1 MNLMTE
7 PHPSAAAFRSARDL
21 LLRHRDDYAA
31 ARREFSWPALEEF
44 NWALDW
50 FDVIAAE
57 HPDQTALR
65 IVADGDAAAQLSY
78 GELAARSSQVANWLG
93 ELGARRGDHMLLMLG
108 NIAPLWEVILAAMKL
123 GVVIIPASTLLGTA
137 DLADRIARGDVRHV
151 VTEAGLAARF
161 DGLGG
166 RWTAIAVGPGPG
178 SGATPDGWLPYA
190 DAEDE
195 SESFVPD
202 GVTRATDPL
211 LLYFTSGTT
220 AQPKLVEHTHA
231 SYPAGHLSTMYW
243 IGLQPGDV
251 HLNISSPGWAKH
263 AWSNVYAPWNAE
275 ATALILGHERFSAP
289 ALLSALGECG
299 VTTFCAPPTV
309 WRLLIQSDLGSAD
322 TATLREC
329 VAAGEPLNPEVIE
342 QVRRAWDITVR
353 DGYGQTET
361 TAQIGNSPGQPVK
374 LGSMGRPLPG
384 YTVVLVDPVTGEPAA
399 EGEICLDLSA
409 RPLGL
414 MTGYR
419 GDPERAAEAM
429 AAGYYHTGD
438 VATGDDEDYLTYVG
452 RTDDVFKASDYRISP
467 FELESV
473 LIEHEAVAEAA
484 VVPSPDPLR
493 LAVPK
498 AYVTLVAGAEPS
510 ADTALSILAYARGRL
525 APYKR
530 VRRLEFADLPK
541 TISGK
546 IRRVE
551 LRDTETARLGPD
563 GPAAPASA
571 RGVTEFWEEDF
582 PGLKA
587 VSPDKSD

>member
-7 PHPSAAAFRSARDL
+7 APPPAAAFRAARDL
-21 LLRHRDDYAA
+21 LLRHSEDYAA
-31 ARREFSWPALEEF
+31 ARREFTWPQLGEF

-57 HPDQTALR
+57 HPDRLALR
-65 IVADGDAAAQLSY
+65 IVADGDAAAQRSY
-78 GELAARSSQVANWLG
+78 GELATRSNQVANWLSD
-93 ELGARRGDHMLLMLG
+93 LGARRGDHLLLMLG
-108 NIAPLWEVILAAMKL
+108 NIAPLWEIILAAMKL
-123 GVVIIPASTLLGTA
+123 GVVIIPATTLLGPA

-151 VTEAGLAARF
+151 VTEAAHAAKF
-161 DGLGG
+161 GGLGG
-166 RWTAIAVGPGPG
+166 TWTAIAVGPGPAG
-178 SGATPDGWLPYA
+178 GETPHGWLPYA
-190 DAEDE
+190 DAADAPQA
-195 SESFVPD
+195 FTPD
-202 GVTRATDPL
+202 GVTRASDPL

-243 IGLQPGDV
+243 IGLRPADV
-251 HLNISSPGWAKH
+251 HMNISSPGWAKH
-263 AWSNVYAPWNAE
+263 AWSNVFAPWNAA
-275 ATALILGHERFSAP
+275 ATALILGHERFSAD
-289 ALLSALGECG
+289 ALLGALGECG

-309 WRLLIQSDLGSAD
+309 WRLLIQSDLAAAD
-322 TATLREC
+322 VSTLREC

-374 LGSMGRPLPG
+374 PGSMGRPLPG
-384 YTVVLVDPVTGEPAA
+384 YTVVLVNPLTGEPAD
-399 EGEICLDLSA
+399 EGEICLNLSQ

-419 GDPERAAEAM
+419 GDPERDAEAM
-429 AAGYYHTGD
+429 RGGYYHTGD
-438 VATGDDEDYLTYVG
+438 VASRDGDGYLTYVG
-452 RTDDVFKASDYRISP
+452 RTDDLFKASDYRISP

-473 LIEHEAVAEAA
+473 LIEHAAVAEAA
-484 VVPSPDPLR
+484 VVPSPDPMR

-510 ADTALSILAYARGRL
+510 AQTALSILAYARGRL

-530 VRRLEFADLPK
+530 VRRLEFGDLPK

-551 LRDTETARLGPD
+551 LRDQETGRLGPD
-563 GPAAPASA
+563 TPAAPAGV

-582 PGLKA
+582 PDLK
-587 VSPDKSD
+587 S